1 MNDDDSLSPLLKT
14 WRHQPPEARDF
25 NRTVWSRLQA
35 NTTSKE
41 PGAFG
46 RLLHFPIVGVRWAMP
61 VAASFALLLSLAAGS
76 GAALAY
82 ESLTHDDRMAAEY
95 ARSIDPL
102 QMSAP
107 HSHP

>member
-14 WRHQPPEARDF
+14 WRHQPPDARGF
-25 NRTVWSRLQA
+25 NRGVWSRLQA
-35 NTTSKE
+35 NSAPKE
-41 PGAFG
+41 SGVFG
-46 RLLHFPIVGVRWAMP
+46 RLLHFPIAGASWAMP